1 MRTGGL
7 RMHPRWVNKP
17 TQTEEAKA
25 MIAAGQTVENPVTG
39 ERLTFHETAR
49 ETGGECVRFEAV
61 IAPGGTLASA
71 HVHPQQTERFEGISG
86 TLAMKV
92 GGRRVDLEPGA
103 VIVVEPGVAHTFWNK
118 TDGEARMMV
127 EIRPALELESLIETM
142 YSLAADGKT
151 NRWGMPNPFRLAVI
165 ADAHFDTVRVPIVPA
180 WLQRAALAVGAPVGR
195 ALGYRPIYSPAPV
208 PAYRPALAAA

>member
-1 MRTGGL
+1 
-7 RMHPRWVNKP
+7 
-17 TQTEEAKA
+17 
-25 MIAAGQTVENPVTG
+25 MILAGQTVENPVTG

-49 ETGGECVRFEAV
+49 ETGGEYVRFEAV

-71 HVHPQQTERFEGISG
+71 HLHPHQTERFEPISG

-92 GGRRVDLEPGA
+92 GSRKFDANPGD
-103 VIVVEPGVAHTFWNK
+103 VVVVEPGTPHNFWNK
-118 TDGEARMMV
+118 TDTDARVMV

-165 ADAHFDTVRVPIVPA
+165 ADAHFDTVRVPFVPA

-195 ALGYRPIYSPAPV
+195 LVGYRPVYQPTPVRVLRPAP
-208 PAYRPALAAA
+208 AAA